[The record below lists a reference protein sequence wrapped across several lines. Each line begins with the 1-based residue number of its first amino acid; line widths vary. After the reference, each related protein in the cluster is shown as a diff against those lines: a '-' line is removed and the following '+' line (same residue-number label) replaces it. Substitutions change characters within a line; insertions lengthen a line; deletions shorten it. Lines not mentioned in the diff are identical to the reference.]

1 MNTLFVL
8 PLALALAAVLA
19 SLFGGLFFMA
29 RGGTGDAR
37 NSNRLMRWRIGL
49 QGLALILFALALLAR

>member
-1 MNTLFVL
+1 MNTLFL
-8 PLALALAAVLA
+8 LLLAVAMVAVLA

-29 RGGTGDAR
+29 RGGANDAR
-37 NSNRLMRWRIGL
+37 KSNRLMQWRVAL

>member
-8 PLALALAAVLA
+8 LLVVAMAAVLA

-29 RGGTGDAR
+29 RGGASDPR
-37 NSNRLMRWRIGL
+37 KSNRLMQWRVGL
-49 QGLALILFALALLAR
+49 QGLSLILFALALLAR